1 MDEFLNDFRHSLRI
15 FLQSPAFT
23 ITSVAALAL
32 GIGANTAI
40 FSVID
45 TVLLRPVP
53 YPDPERVV
61 AFLLTFPEGTGRGV
75 SATKFNLWREQTSTF
90 QDVTAYRYSAVNLT
104 GVENPEQ
111 VQAGRVSSSYFRLFG
126 LPIARGRGFTTSEDR
141 PMGNRVAVLA
151 DALWKHRFGA
161 DPHIIGKRIS
171 LSGDSYEIVGVVAAG
186 FKTEVDPPVDVYL
199 PFQIDPNSTEQA
211 HYFIAA
217 GRLKPGITLGMAKA
231 QLQLVANEFRRKY
244 PDSGAMGPKDGFSVL
259 PMQQALAGDVGPSLF
274 VLLGAVS
281 LVPLIA
287 CSNVANLLLVRA
299 TGRKREIAIRA
310 AMGAGRGRIIR
321 QLLTESIVLSVA
333 GGALGLALG
342 FVSIR
347 ALLAVNPG
355 DIPRI
360 GSHGAN
366 IAIDWRV
373 LVFTVLV
380 TLVTGIL
387 FGLIPAFQAS
397 RADLSITLK
406 ESGGRS
412 GTSFRQ
418 NKVRSLLVIAE
429 IALALVLLVGAGL
442 LIRTLA
448 VLRSVNPGFDAHHV
462 LTMRMSLSDARFG
475 TAAAQTQLVRDGVER
490 IRALPGVISASAGC
504 CVPLNDAYGL
514 PFIVV
519 GRPLEGPN
527 HGGGEWLTISPS
539 YFDLFKIPI
548 LRGRAFTDRDEGG
561 AAPVVVINQ
570 AMAKQF
576 WPNSDPLND
585 RLIIGKGVGPAFEEP
600 PRQIVGI
607 VGDVRDEGLNRD
619 PPPTMYIPASQVKDE
634 LVALNRNIRSMAWFI
649 RTRTDPLPLSA
660 AIQKELQQSSSG
672 LPVASVRS
680 MDEVVQRST
689 AREDFNMLVLT
700 VFAGVALLLASI
712 GVYGLMAYSVEQRTQ
727 EIGIRMALG
736 AEAGDVRR
744 LIVVQGMGLA
754 LIGVV
759 TGVGAAFGLTRFI
772 ASFLFGVT
780 TRDPVVF
787 VGVPLLL
794 ILVALAA
801 VWFPSLRATRI
812 DPMDALRYE

>member
-1 MDEFLNDFRHSLRI
+1 MDELLNDFRHSLRI
-15 FLQSPAFT
+15 LLQSPAFT
-23 ITSVAALAL
+23 LTSVVALAL

-45 TVLLRPVP
+45 TVIFRPVP

-61 AFLLTFPEGTGRGV
+61 AFLLTSPEGSGRGA

-126 LPIARGRGFTTSEDR
+126 LPIALGRGFNTSEDR

-151 DALWKHRFGA
+151 DALWKGRFGA
-161 DPHIIGKRIS
+161 DPHIVGKRIS
-171 LSGDSYEIVGVVAAG
+171 LSGDSYEIIGVVAAG
-186 FKTEVDPPVDVYL
+186 FKTEVDPPVDVY
-199 PFQIDPNSTEQA
+199 
-211 HYFIAA
+211 
-217 GRLKPGITLGMAKA
+217 
-231 QLQLVANEFRRKY
+231 
-244 PDSGAMGPKDGFSVL
+244 GAIGPKDGFSVL
-259 PMQQALAGDVGPSLF
+259 PMRQALAGDVGPSLF

-281 LVPLIA
+281 LVLLIA
-287 CSNVANLLLVRA
+287 CANVANLLLVRA

-321 QLLTESIVLSVA
+321 QLLTESVVLSMA
-333 GGALGLALG
+333 GGALGLVLG
-342 FVSIR
+342 IVGIR

-360 GSHGAN
+360 GTRAAN

-397 RADLSITLK
+397 RADLSMTLK

-412 GTSFRQ
+412 GTSLRQ

-462 LTMRMSLSDARFG
+462 LTMRMSLSDARFET
-475 TAAAQTQLVRDGVER
+475 TAAQAQLARDGVER
-490 IRALPGVISASAGC
+490 IRALPGVVSASAGC

-519 GRPLEGPN
+519 GRPLAGPN
-527 HGGGEWLTISPS
+527 HGGGEWLNISPS

-548 LRGRAFTDRDEGG
+548 LRGRAFTDRDDGG

-570 AMAKQF
+570 TMAKQF
-576 WPNSDPLND
+576 WPKSDPLND

-607 VGDVRDEGLNRD
+607 VGDVRDFGLNQD
-619 PPPTMYIPASQVKDE
+619 PPPTMYIPSAQVKDE

-649 RTRTDPLPLSA
+649 RTRTDPQP
-660 AIQKELQQSSSG
+660 
-672 LPVASVRS
+672 
-680 MDEVVQRST
+680 
-689 AREDFNMLVLT
+689 
-700 VFAGVALLLASI
+700 
-712 GVYGLMAYSVEQRTQ
+712 
-727 EIGIRMALG
+727 
-736 AEAGDVRR
+736 
-744 LIVVQGMGLA
+744 
-754 LIGVV
+754 
-759 TGVGAAFGLTRFI
+759 
-772 ASFLFGVT
+772 
-780 TRDPVVF
+780 
-787 VGVPLLL
+787 
-794 ILVALAA
+794 
-801 VWFPSLRATRI
+801 
-812 DPMDALRYE
+812 